1 MADLPCI
8 YLRKQHDKRI
18 KKGHLWVYSNEIDS
32 ERSPVT
38 EFEPGT
44 WVCVLDNQGK
54 NLGTGYVNP
63 NSLIAV
69 RLVSR
74 LPREAVSKSLLK
86 KRLTSALELR
96 QSYFDQPCYR
106 WVFAEGDFLPGL
118 IVDRFADYAVM
129 QITTAGIYQWREEIA
144 QLLMG
149 LGNLKGVLLKND
161 HSTLEQEGLRS
172 EVVVLAGDVPE
183 DVHLVENGV
192 QFVAPVYNGQKT
204 GWFYDHRF
212 NREQMC
218 RWVKD
223 KRVLDVFS
231 YIGGWGI
238 QAAVAGAQQ
247 VTCVDASKLALDYVH
262 RNAELNGVSQKVDSI
277 QGKAF
282 DVMKALVE
290 TRQKFDVVIL
300 DPPAFIKRKK
310 DFNNGFQAYRKANEL
325 AIRLLSQGGILVS
338 GSCSMHLHEQDLMD
352 ACRGAARHLDR
363 DCQIL
368 ESYFQGVDHPV
379 HPAIPETRYLKAMT
393 ARISKVI

>member
-8 YLRKQHDKRI
+8 YLHKQHDKRI
-18 KKGHLWVYSNEIDS
+18 KKGHLWVYSNEVDN
-32 ERSPVT
+32 ERSPLT
-38 EFEPGT
+38 DFEAGT
-44 WVCVLDNQGK
+44 WVNLLDSHGK

-74 LPREAVSKSLLK
+74 LPRESVSKSLFK
-86 KRLTSALELR
+86 KRLGSALELR

-106 WVFAEGDFLPGL
+106 WIYAEGDLLPGL
-118 IVDRFADYAVM
+118 IVDRFGDYAVM
-129 QITTAGIYQWREEIA
+129 QITTAGIYLWREEIA

-149 LGNLKGVLLKND
+149 LGNLRGVLLKND
-161 HSTLEQEGLRS
+161 HSTLELEGLQS
-172 EVVVLAGDVPE
+172 EVTVLAGEVPNE
-183 DVHLVENGV
+183 VFLEENGV
-192 QFVAPVYNGQKT
+192 QFVAPVQNGQKT

-212 NREQMC
+212 NRAQMC
-218 RWVKD
+218 RWVKG

-238 QAAVAGAQQ
+238 QAAAAGAEQ
-247 VTCVDASKLALDYVH
+247 VTCLDASQLALDYVQ
-262 RNAELNGVSQKVDSI
+262 RNAELNHVSHVVSTM

-282 DVMKALVE
+282 EVMKELIE

-310 DFNNGFQAYRKANEL
+310 DFNNGFQAYRRANEL

-338 GSCSMHLHEQDLMD
+338 GSCSMHLREQDLME

-393 ARISKVI
+393 ARISKVL